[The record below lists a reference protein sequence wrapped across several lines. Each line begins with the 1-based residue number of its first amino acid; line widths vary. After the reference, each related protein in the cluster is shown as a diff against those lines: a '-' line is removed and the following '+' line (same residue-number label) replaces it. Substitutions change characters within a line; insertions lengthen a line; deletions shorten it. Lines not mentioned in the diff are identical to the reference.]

1 MTLND
6 IKVITILSE
15 NIVILIIVTT
25 FAIVDRAQRN
35 KSNQLAKR
43 SIYV

>member
-1 MTLND
+1 MQKNVNKSILNLD
-6 IKVITILSE
+6 ISLTFC
-15 NIVILIIVTT
+15 T

-35 KSNQLAKR
+35 KPNQLAKR